1 MVFVDFG
8 ADIVERYLSL
18 TGPTEVLWSKDIG
31 VDQRKHAIYD
41 NMVFVSR
48 APAT

>member
-1 MVFVDFG
+1 LVFVDFG